1 MKNKKERIVTGI
13 TATGK
18 LTLGNY
24 IGAIKN
30 LIEYQNSN
38 NYDIY
43 MFVADLHA
51 LSLPI
56 DPDELRKNIKEQ
68 LSLYIACGIDY
79 KKTKLFKQS
88 EIIGHSDIFY
98 YLTVISNE
106 GQLKRMTQYKDKAQ
120 KNANKTE
127 QIPLGLLM
135 YPILMAGD
143 ILIYNADGV
152 IVGQDQKQ
160 HLELTRDLAE
170 RLLKKYKVD
179 IKIPNP
185 IIAKEGAKI
194 MALKTPTKKMSKSDK
209 DIGETIFLLDDEETI
224 RKKIKTS
231 LTDSEN
237 KVYYD
242 IEKKPGVSNLITIY
256 SSIKNISIKEASESL
271 KDENYKNFKEIV
283 ANEIIKLLKP
293 IQDKYFSL
301 KEKDIDEA
309 INYNKKE
316 IQSTANKMI
325 EKIKKGFGLN

>member
-1 MKNKKERIVTGI
+1 MKNKERIVAGI
-13 TATGK
+13 TATGN

-30 LIEYQNSN
+30 LLEYQNKN
-38 NYDIY
+38 KYDIY

-56 DPDELRKNIKEQ
+56 DPIVLKKNIRQQ
-68 LSLYIACGIDY
+68 LALYMACGIDV

-88 EIIGHSDIFY
+88 EILGHSDMFY
-98 YLTVISNE
+98 FLTTISNE

-120 KNANKTE
+120 KNPNKTE

-170 RLLKKYKVD
+170 RLRKKYKID
-179 IKIPNP
+179 INIPKP
-185 IIAKEGAKI
+185 IILKEGGKI
-194 MALKTPTKKMSKSDK
+194 MALKTPTKKMSKSDT
-209 DIGETIFLLDDEETI
+209 DVNETIFLLDDEDTI
-224 RKKIKTS
+224 IKKIKTS

-237 KVYYD
+237 KVYFD
-242 IEKKPGVSNLITIY
+242 KENKPGVSNLLTIY
-256 SSIKNISIKEASESL
+256 STINNITIKEAVEKF
-271 KDENYKNFKEIV
+271 KDKNYKDFKEEV
-283 ANEIIKLLKP
+283 SKTIIGLLSP
-293 IQDKYFSL
+293 IQKKYFSL
-301 KEKDIDEA
+301 KEEEINNA
-309 INYNKKE
+309 LNYNKKE
-316 IQSTANKMI
+316 IQKNADETI
-325 EKIKKGFGLN
+325 DKIKKGFGIK